1 MSKKMGKVAGL
12 LAGFAALFMMGCSS
26 GGGSSIP
33 FIPITGGNN
42 FKTLPVGEFEEEKV
56 NDPAFAAAAAVA
68 DEIDAENN
76 KYILFFYATGKT
88 DYSDRTVYLWVDK
101 GTTST
106 VPMTTVT
113 KNGFTLG
120 YHVFYDGTNRA
131 D

>member
-56 NDPAFAAAAAVA
+56 NAVLIGETLMRSA
-68 DEIDAENN
+68 DKKQKLDE
-76 KYILFFYATGKT
+76 L
-88 DYSDRTVYLWVDK
+88 K
-101 GTTST
+101 GI
-106 VPMTTVT
+106 
-113 KNGFTLG
+113 
-120 YHVFYDGTNRA
+120 
-131 D
+131 